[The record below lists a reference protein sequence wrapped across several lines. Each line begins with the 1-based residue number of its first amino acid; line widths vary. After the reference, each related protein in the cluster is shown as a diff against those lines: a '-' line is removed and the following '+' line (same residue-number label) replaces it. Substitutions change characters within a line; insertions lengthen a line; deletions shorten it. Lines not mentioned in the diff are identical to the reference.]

1 MVLTSDFRSGFQR
14 ERLRRSLFCCLL
26 RVAGKGKGAPVRAP
40 PAGGA
45 RPSRPLGL
53 RASPLPTLCGGGA
66 AARPAC
72 LQQSGKCGGW
82 SPPPSRLPAAAA
94 PQRRRRLRSA
104 RLRRLPA
111 ASRSAGHPSRKAR
124 PRQAA
129 YGGPCF
135 APSPRSVR
143 RRCSGAARPPRC
155 GGFGAVRASGPG
167 GGAPASLAS
176 TATAYGGRPCRS
188 ALPTHSPPGVAA
200 PRGSRC
206 RSSLAPRLAAPRA
219 LGRLKAAVRGR
230 GRALPPHS
238 SRRCGGRQ
246 FRPPRALAATSAAFP
261 ALRARR
267 GARNAAC
274 GRERLRAGYAGRSA
288 GRQGQGKRRAG
299 GSAAPASALP
309 AGIPASDGQPWRVSR
324 PVRAS
329 RPFSFW

>member
-1 MVLTSDFRSGFQR
+1 MGTPSFVLSGGIAAWGKGLPSAS
-14 ERLRRSLFCCLL
+14 RLR
-26 RVAGKGKGAPVRAP
+26 AGHVP
-40 PAGGA
+40 PAPAACG
-45 RPSRPLGL
+45 PLT
-53 RASPLPTLCGGGA
+53 LPTLCGGGA

-72 LQQSGKCGGW
+72 LRQSGKCGGW

-94 PQRRRRLRSA
+94 PQHRRRLRSA

-219 LGRLKAAVRGR
+219 LGRLKAAGRVR
-230 GRALPPHS
+230 
-238 SRRCGGRQ
+238 
-246 FRPPRALAATSAAFP
+246 
-261 ALRARR
+261 
-267 GARNAAC
+267 
-274 GRERLRAGYAGRSA
+274 
-288 GRQGQGKRRAG
+288 
-299 GSAAPASALP
+299 
-309 AGIPASDGQPWRVSR
+309 
-324 PVRAS
+324 
-329 RPFSFW
+329 